1 MINVNVIGE
10 CSNAKQALIE
20 FLEQLEKEKATKNS
34 GNEKSLAKWFF
45 NQSITGEKGKWKWK
59 LQMDVANT
67 YI

>member
-34 GNEKSLAKWFF
+34 GNEKSHAK
-45 NQSITGEKGKWKWK
+45 
-59 LQMDVANT
+59 
-67 YI
+67 